1 MTIWSLWSSVDRIQ
15 SQLSLICIAVSGKF
29 DLLLFCEVASFYN
42 LHLYKWYSI
51 SISSTHTHRGE
62 LCCVRE
68 DAIVLMLRDAKI
80 FFVKHCSEVKQ
91 NLIMMYFRASVGD
104 SELFSLYTTVRAI
117 IFSKFSKRGRV
128 LG

>member
-1 MTIWSLWSSVDRIQ
+1 MLVT
-15 SQLSLICIAVSGKF
+15 
-29 DLLLFCEVASFYN
+29 
-42 LHLYKWYSI
+42 
-51 SISSTHTHRGE
+51 
-62 LCCVRE
+62 
-68 DAIVLMLRDAKI
+68 VLMLRDAKI
-80 FFVKHCSEVKQ
+80 FFVKHSSEVKQ